1 MSAFP
6 THFAAPGASCSSSST
21 SKLPAPADAYIPW
34 TPAPAPIDLHLAAHA
49 KGRQTK
55 FVEST
60 AQRRQRVEFLRRR
73 EWTRRIAEWIDA
85 AAAGGSS
92 AEAADAKVRTR
103 LPGLRHARADSPPI
117 TAQAL
122 APITY
127 SWVDI
132 LAAADADDDYED
144 APIPACSPAP
154 VPVPSAPSLSPAPS
168 PYPAYAYPYTPD
180 EQDDEPY
187 VIYTAS
193 PRSSASPAPLP
204 PYTPP
209 AYPARPPALSW
220 QPAPHAP
227 RRRSGPSPRSR
238 HSSLSSISEEE
249 EPCF

>member
-1 MSAFP
+1 MSAHP
-6 THFAAPGASCSSSST
+6 TQLAALGAPSSSS
-21 SKLPAPADAYIPW
+21 SNKFPVPADAYIPW
-34 TPAPAPIDLHLAAHA
+34 TPAPAPIDLHLAADA

-73 EWTRRIAEWIDA
+73 EWTRRIAEWIDS
-85 AAAGGSS
+85 AAAGSSSSS
-92 AEAADAKVRTR
+92 AEAK
-103 LPGLRHARADSPPI
+103 
-117 TAQAL
+117 AL

-144 APIPACSPAP
+144 PPAFA
-154 VPVPSAPSLSPAPS
+154 PSAPSPAAPCPS
-168 PYPAYAYPYTPD
+168 PSAYPHPAAYPYTPD

-187 VIYTAS
+187 IIYTAS
-193 PRSSASPAPLP
+193 PRSRTSLP
-204 PYTPP
+204 PPHTPPALAP
-209 AYPARPPALSW
+209 AYPARPPALHC
-220 QPAPHAP
+220 QPLPPTAA

-249 EPCF
+249 EEVPVPAPCF